1 MPFGCKGTDPMK
13 TFAFVMLSGIVGLMG
28 MPAAA
33 APLLEVADFADLTAD
48 QAPIVLDIRGDAY
61 AKGHIKGAVS
71 APYALF
77 RGPAENPGQLVPVDQ
92 LETTYEDLGLV
103 MDRPVVIVS
112 QGDTNSDF
120 GAAARV
126 YWTLKS
132 SGFTDLAVL
141 NGGMKAWG
149 DAGLPL
155 DRNAVQPQPSELDIS
170 WDNRWTADTQ
180 EVADVVE
187 GKRQA
192 VLVDARPPEFYEGK
206 QAHEVAARPGTIPG
220 AQNLAHSGF
229 FPSGSTAIGQVQDVA
244 GLKAALGIDD
254 GEEVVSFCNTGH
266 WAATD
271 WFAMS
276 ELAGIENVKLY
287 PGSMVE
293 YSQTDNEM
301 ANVPGLLENLLNQFR

>member
-1 MPFGCKGTDPMK
+1 MKAFAFVLLTGIAGLTAAAANAGPLVTASELNGLAAGTDP
-13 TFAFVMLSGIVGLMG
+13 I
-28 MPAAA
+28 
-33 APLLEVADFADLTAD
+33 
-48 QAPIVLDIRGDAY
+48 ILDIRGGAY
-61 AKGHIKGAVS
+61 AKGHIEGAVS

-77 RGPAENPGQLVPVDQ
+77 RGPAENPGQLVPEDQ

-112 QGDTNSDF
+112 QGDTDSDF

-141 NGGMKAWG
+141 NGGMTAWT

-155 DRNAVQPQPSELDIS
+155 DRTAVQPQPSDLDIS

-192 VLVDARPPEFYEGK
+192 VLIDARPPEFYEGK

-220 AQNLAHSGF
+220 AQNLAHSSF
-229 FPSGSTAIGQVQDVA
+229 FQSGSTAIGQVEDVA
-244 GLKAALGIDD
+244 GLKSALGIDD

-293 YSQTDNEM
+293 YSQTDHEM

>member
-1 MPFGCKGTDPMK
+1 MK
-13 TFAFVMLSGIVGLMG
+13 AFAFVLLTGIAGLT
-28 MPAAA
+28 AAA
-33 APLLEVADFADLTAD
+33 ANAGPLVTASELSGLAANKD
-48 QAPIVLDIRGDAY
+48 PIILDIRGGAY
-61 AKGHIKGAVS
+61 AKGHIEGAVS

-77 RGPAENPGQLVPVDQ
+77 RGPAENPGQLVPEDQ
-92 LETTYEDLGLV
+92 LETAYEDLGLV

-112 QGDTNSDF
+112 QGDTDSDF

-141 NGGMKAWG
+141 NGGVTAWT

-155 DRNAVQPQPSELDIS
+155 DRNAVQPQPSNLDIS

-220 AQNLAHSGF
+220 AQNLAHSSF
-229 FPSGSTAIGQVQDVA
+229 FQSGSTAIGQVEDVA
-244 GLKAALGIDD
+244 GLKSALGIDD

-293 YSQTDNEM
+293 YSQTDHEM